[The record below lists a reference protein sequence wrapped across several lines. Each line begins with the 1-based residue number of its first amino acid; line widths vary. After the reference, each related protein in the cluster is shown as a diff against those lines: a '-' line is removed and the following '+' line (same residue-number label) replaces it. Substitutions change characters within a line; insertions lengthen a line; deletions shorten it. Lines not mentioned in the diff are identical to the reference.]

1 MKYLLR
7 VNELL
12 YIKSKFCD
20 ISITLFVGTL
30 QPIEHVLHTKGSS
43 FHWCTTICV
52 RHNIYL

>member
-52 RHNIYL
+52 RHNIYP